1 MYFCFVCLLDL
12 LGELKQVKVSEMKRE
27 DLVLILLMCKQNH
40 QGSLYGKEAKELI
53 KKNFFFFCFCFK
65 KVFIIFF

>member
-53 KKNFFFFCFCFK
+53 KKNFSLEK
-65 KVFIIFF
+65 KTVPAKQ

>member
-53 KKNFFFFCFCFK
+53 KKTFFFCFCFK